1 LIAIPT
7 SWKKEFSLE
16 SVVCDLC
23 GRDQSQLIYSV
34 PDTNYGTPGKF
45 SIVQCRICKL
55 VYLNPRP
62 SAAELPAIYPETRYD
77 PFQLIHTTGPQSP
90 HPIQWSRA
98 RQLTQIAG
106 AGRVLD
112 VGCGDGL
119 FLKAMQQ
126 LGWTCVG
133 VEPNQ
138 NAVEFA
144 RTRFELDI
152 RSGEIFAIGAQE
164 NFDLIT
170 LWDALEHTPSPT
182 AVLLRAAKLLPPT
195 GRIALSVPNW
205 DSFER
210 LIFRERWI
218 ALDAPRHLY
227 HFSPRTVTRLLNQCG
242 FEIQKL
248 EASAPVLSLAS
259 NLLRLGG
266 DLAFRR
272 GQAKATVASGPATTT
287 EPSLKRKTLIRVIHW
302 LMLLPNS
309 CANLLQRG
317 SSLTILARKTNST

>member
-1 LIAIPT
+1 
-7 SWKKEFSLE
+7 LE
-16 SVVCDLC
+16 SILCDLC
-23 GRDQSQLIYSV
+23 GSDQSQRLYSV

-45 SIVQCRICKL
+45 SIVQCQRCKL

-62 SAAELPAIYPETRYD
+62 SAAELPAVYPETRYD
-77 PFQLIHTTGPQSP
+77 PFQTIHTTGPIAP
-90 HPIQWSRA
+90 HPLQWSRGE
-98 RQLTQIAG
+98 QLTHLSG
-106 AGRVLD
+106 PGKVLD

-126 LGWTCVG
+126 LGWSCVG

-138 NAVEFA
+138 SAVEFA
-144 RTRFELDI
+144 RSHLGLDV
-152 RSGEIFAIGAQE
+152 RLGEIFAIGAQE

-182 AVLLRAAKLLPPT
+182 TVLSHAAKLLTPT

-210 LIFRERWI
+210 MIFRGRWI

-227 HFSPRTVTRLLNQCG
+227 HFSPQTATHLLNKCG

-266 DLAFRR
+266 DLAFRG
-272 GQAKATVASGPATTT
+272 GQAKATRTSGPATSS
-287 EPSLKRKTLIRVIHW
+287 EPSSKRKMLIQLIHW
-302 LMLLPNS
+302 LMLVPNS

-317 SSLTILARKTNST
+317 SSLTILARKTAAA